1 MVKLIVTPMVRPPI
15 GMRGPGMMGPMI
27 GPGIRPPMMA
37 CGLRFRARKQD
48 TEEEQVQGEEA
59 QGEEGFFE
67 ENTESSQST
76 STTST
81 ITTLRDLGT
90 NIALGVADAKI
101 SALWAAGL
109 GKAISSSRPIV
120 CMKDANNLVVISSGT
135 NNSNFKFYKT
145 RTKFSIFMKP
155 PNFIF

>member
-1 MVKLIVTPMVRPPI
+1 MVRPPI
-15 GMRGPGMMGPMI
+15 GMRGPGLMRPRMMRPGVRVSMI

-48 TEEEQVQGEEA
+48 TEKEQV

-76 STTST
+76 STTSI

-90 NIALGVADAKI
+90 NIALGGAAAKI
-101 SALWAAGL
+101 AALWAAGL

-120 CMKDANNLVVISSGT
+120 CMKDANNLAVISSGT